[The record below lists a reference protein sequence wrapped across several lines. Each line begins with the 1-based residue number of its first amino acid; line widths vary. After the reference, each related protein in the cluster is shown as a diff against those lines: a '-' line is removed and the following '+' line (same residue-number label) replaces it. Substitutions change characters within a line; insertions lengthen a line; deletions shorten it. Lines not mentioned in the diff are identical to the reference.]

1 MKTWMRGLW
10 AWRTAS
16 QQRSM
21 SASTPRARPAIVAF
35 LTCRAISETASK
47 SPWEVIGK
55 PASMMSTPSRSS

>member
-1 MKTWMRGLW
+1 MKTWMRGLC

-21 SASTPRARPAIVAF
+21 SASTPRASPAIVTF
-35 LTCRAISETASK
+35 LTWRAIRETASK
-47 SPWEVIGK
+47 SPGEVIGK